1 MELLDRYLQAVKKY
15 LPWQRQDDIIAEL
28 KANLEAQL
36 EDKESSLGRPLT
48 TGEAEDW
55 LRQIGPPMQVA
66 ARYQPQQYL
75 IGPAIFP
82 TYWYVLRL
90 AALWSM
96 VIFSILSAVLI
107 ATQNPSGNGVLEA
120 VLRMPGL
127 LMQVAA
133 WVTLAFAAFE
143 FAATHYPL
151 KCPAIAA
158 LSADWK
164 PSELPPLETEA
175 AAGKKPRSFSHV
187 VAEVIFGFIFLV
199 WLLLVPR
206 HPYLLLGPG
215 ALYLKASPF
224 QFAPV
229 WVPFYWCLVA
239 LNGMQLGWNSLCLLR
254 GSWQR
259 PQLWM
264 QLAFK
269 AFGLIP
275 LALLLAVRD
284 QAYFLLRNPARDE
297 TQYGTALDT
306 INLAI
311 HKGLMLVCA
320 IVVLQLLWEIG
331 RLSLEAYRRRA
342 AATR

>member
-1 MELLDRYLQAVKKY
+1 MELLDRYLQAVKRH
-15 LPWQRQDDIIAEL
+15 LPWPRQDDIIAEL

-36 EDKESSLGRPLT
+36 EDKESALGRPLT
-48 TGEAEDW
+48 TGETEDW
-55 LRQIGPPMQVA
+55 LRQIGPPMRVA

-82 TYWYVLRL
+82 TYWFVLRM

-96 VIFSILSAVLI
+96 VIYSIVSAVLM
-107 ATQNPSGNGVLEA
+107 ATQNPSGDAVVEA
-120 VLRMPGL
+120 VLRVPGI

-143 FAATHYPL
+143 FAATRYPS
-151 KCPAIAA
+151 KCPALAK
-158 LSADWK
+158 LTDDWK
-164 PSELPPLETEA
+164 PSELPPLETES
-175 AAGKKPRSFSHV
+175 AAGKKPRSFSHA

-199 WLLLVPR
+199 WLLLIP
-206 HPYLLLGPG
+206 HYPFLLMGPG
-215 ALYLKASPF
+215 AFYLKASPF

-229 WVPFYWCLVA
+229 WFPFYWCLVA
-239 LNGMQLGWNSLCLLR
+239 LNVVQLGWNSVDLVR

-259 PQLWM
+259 PQLLK
-264 QLAFK
+264 QLAIK
-269 AFGLIP
+269 IFGLIP
-275 LALLLAVRD
+275 LALLLAVHD
-284 QAYFLLRNPARDE
+284 QTYFMLRNPARDE
-297 TQYGTALDT
+297 MQYGAALTT

-331 RLSLEAYRRRA
+331 RISLEAYRKHA